1 MREVSDLQLHIYRG
15 RGKPWGGGLEREKY
29 DGGSSLG
36 KDLQRVRIQEEVGRK
51 FWKKKKWISLQR
63 SWKGLH
69 FAWIPATPPWWMSQP
84 LQSEVSGSPVC
95 KSHDELWPM
104 MKTSGAASFY
114 SFYNFSAT
122 LIRSYKNQ
130 DHKKS
135 PIKVTRLARTHRN
148 DVDQLNW
155 TMYWQY
161 WPVKVNQPF
170 HKKKV
175 GWEHHLV
182 VQSFHGLNVN
192 SSAKNSNTTGCW

>member
-84 LQSEVSGSPVC
+84 LQLAVSGSPVF
-95 KSHDELWPM
+95 KSNDELWP
-104 MKTSGAASFY
+104 
-114 SFYNFSAT
+114 SA
-122 LIRSYKNQ
+122 LQWWKFKNQ
-130 DHKKS
+130 LDYMHS
-135 PIKVTRLARTHRN
+135 N
-148 DVDQLNW
+148 DIDQLKW
-155 TMYWQY
+155 TMGFENITLSCSLFMVSMSTALQIIQILQ
-161 WPVKVNQPF
+161 VTDKCLI
-170 HKKKV
+170 KKI
-175 GWEHHLV
+175 
-182 VQSFHGLNVN
+182 
-192 SSAKNSNTTGCW
+192 C